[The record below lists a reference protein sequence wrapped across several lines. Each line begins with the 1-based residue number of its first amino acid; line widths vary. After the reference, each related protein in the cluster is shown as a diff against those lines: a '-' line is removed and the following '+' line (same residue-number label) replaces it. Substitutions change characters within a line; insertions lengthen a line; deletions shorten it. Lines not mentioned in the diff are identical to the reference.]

1 MTTPLDPAALEKAL
15 AELNGWSVEGEKL
28 TRQFSFADFREAM
41 AFMVRVAFEAEDMGH
56 HPELFNV
63 YKDVRIQLATH
74 DADGKITQK
83 DIELAKRIDAI

>member
-1 MTTPLDPAALEKAL
+1 MTTPLDPTALEKAL
-15 AELNGWSVEGEKL
+15 DELNGWSVEGKKL